1 MVQRYVNIF
10 DINQNRIIF
19 FVIVSNLKVDWQI
32 SKLGQCQFRFSR
44 EFRRQ
49 GPVSACCRTTV
60 FVGADFDITCLLSAI
75 YPVCGMRLAALPAAS
90 LRGGFAKAI

>member
-1 MVQRYVNIF
+1 MVQRYVNIL
-10 DINQNRIIF
+10 DINQIRGVF

-32 SKLGQCQFRFSR
+32 SKLGQCQFRFSG

-49 GPVSACCRTTV
+49 VPVSACCRMSV
-60 FVGADFDITCLLSAI
+60 VVGADFDITCLLSAI
-75 YPVCGMRLAALPAAS
+75 YPVCGMRLAALPVAS